1 MCAQNLLQAWK
12 FLSVELSQPLAS
24 DAAYQQVM
32 ISTVIACLRSN
43 ISSKLPENIFQGL
56 ALSRGELAFSI
67 LQRLYEVKST
77 HYELEDVLS
86 AAWDALRDYEKDVGL
101 ALSGANA
108 DYYRILL
115 KILSLSLQSYLV
127 VSSSTD
133 RKRNASRVQGR
144 DESPT
149 YSASAAATQAGVEI
163 FGAVVTQGFRSLTT
177 LLHDEPTRSSPADFA
192 LIIAISRAVLH
203 MPGIGNHITQ
213 LLSQFSDSQTTLH
226 ASALLSWSDQIKTHH
241 DPVYA
246 ELSISFLLSLSDV
259 PSLAECLAVEGLLT
273 QLSSTS
279 LIGFLRQ
286 KIGVGPFDNPSRLY
300 NIWYRGLLPLL
311 LNLLTAVGAP
321 IASEIACTL
330 NGFPG
335 QLSRASNTF
344 GSKPTSSKDPIAGS
358 FTLSMAIEAQ
368 NLALIRKILGSF
380 REAGPSAGV
389 DADQIVELA
398 WDQTQVKDDI
408 EHWMQ
413 RRAAFRSRI
422 VPTNEKEKT
431 WAWLPPLSTTNEAE
445 NCLEERMLE
454 EMKAILRLLDDND
467 E

>member
-1 MCAQNLLQAWK
+1 
-12 FLSVELSQPLAS
+12 
-24 DAAYQQVM
+24 M

-43 ISSKLPENIFQGL
+43 ISSKLPENVFQGL
-56 ALSRGELAFSI
+56 ALSRGELAFSL

-77 HYELEDVLS
+77 QDELENVLS
-86 AAWDALRDYEKDVGL
+86 AAWDTLRDYERDVGL

-115 KILSLSLQSYLV
+115 KILSLSLQLYLV
-127 VSSSTD
+127 VSSSP
-133 RKRNASRVQGR
+133 SRRRHGSEVQGLN
-144 DESPT
+144 ESPN
-149 YSASAAATQAGVEI
+149 YSASAAATQAAVEVFGV
-163 FGAVVTQGFRSLTT
+163 VVTQGFRSLTT

-203 MPGIGNHITQ
+203 MPGIGNHIAQ
-213 LLSQFSDSQTTLH
+213 LLSQLSDNQTTLH
-226 ASALLSWSDQIKTHH
+226 ASALLSWSDQITTHH

-246 ELSISFLLSLSDV
+246 ELSVSFLLSLSDM

-273 QLSSTS
+273 QLSSTN
-279 LIGFLRQ
+279 LISFLRQ
-286 KIGVGPFDNPSRLY
+286 KTGVGPFDNPSRLY
-300 NIWYRGLLPLL
+300 NIWYRGVLPLL

-330 NGFPG
+330 NSFPA

-344 GSKPTSSKDPIAGS
+344 SSKPISSKDPTAGS

-368 NLALIRKILGSF
+368 NLAMIRKILGSF

-389 DADQIVELA
+389 DANQIVELT

-413 RRAAFRSRI
+413 RRAALRSRI

-431 WAWLPPLSTTNEAE
+431 WAWLPPSSTTNDAG
-445 NCLEERMLE
+445 NRLEEKMLE
-454 EMKAILRLLDDND
+454 EMEAILRLLDDN
-467 E
+467 EQ

>member
-1 MCAQNLLQAWK
+1 
-12 FLSVELSQPLAS
+12 
-24 DAAYQQVM
+24 M

-56 ALSRGELAFSI
+56 ALSRGELAFSL

-77 HYELEDVLS
+77 QHELENVLS
-86 AAWDALRDYEKDVGL
+86 AAWDTLRDYESDVGL
-101 ALSGANA
+101 ALSGTNA
-108 DYYRILL
+108 GYYRILL

-127 VSSSTD
+127 ASSSTNRRRHGSED
-133 RKRNASRVQGR
+133 HGVV
-144 DESPT
+144 ESPKF
-149 YSASAAATQAGVEI
+149 SASAAAAQAGVEI
-163 FGAVVTQGFRSLTT
+163 FGVIVMQGFRSLTT
-177 LLHDEPTRSSPADFA
+177 LLHDEPTRSLPADFA
-192 LIIAISRAVLH
+192 LIIAMSRAVLH
-203 MPGIGNHITQ
+203 MPGIGNHIAQ
-213 LLSQFSDSQTTLH
+213 LLSQFSDSQTTLY
-226 ASALLSWSDQIKTHH
+226 ASALLSWSDQITTHH

-273 QLSSTS
+273 QLSSTN
-279 LIGFLRQ
+279 LISFLRQ

-300 NIWYRGLLPLL
+300 NIWYRGILPLL
-311 LNLLTAVGAP
+311 LNLLTAIGAP

-330 NGFPG
+330 NGFQA

-344 GSKPTSSKDPIAGS
+344 SIKPISSKYPTAGS

-398 WDQTQVKDDI
+398 WDHTQVKDDI
-408 EHWMQ
+408 QHWRQ
-413 RRAAFRSRI
+413 RQASLRSRI

-431 WAWLPPLSTTNEAE
+431 WAWLPPLSTANDAE
-445 NCLEERMLE
+445 TRLEERMLE
-454 EMKAILRLLDDND
+454 EMEAILKLLNDND
-467 E
+467 Q